1 MGDHV
6 IIVKGEEDL
15 PAVVS
20 AEERKLSILHSFCT
34 SLKYIAFVVNL
45 FERLHVTYKISM
57 TYVGQSKLHR
67 YYRKYSCIFRFKQL
81 KMMVIPRLISI

>member
-1 MGDHV
+1 MGDQV

-34 SLKYIAFVVNL
+34 SLKYIALAVNL
-45 FERLHVTYKISM
+45 FERLHVTK
-57 TYVGQSKLHR
+57 
-67 YYRKYSCIFRFKQL
+67 
-81 KMMVIPRLISI
+81 